1 MMVNTHQYFLK
12 RLRRANNM
20 KNVDLLI
27 IGGGS
32 AGMAAAIQAKKEGI
46 DDILIVERD
55 EHLGGILNQC
65 IHNGF
70 GLTEFKEELT
80 GPEYLSRFVDQVEE
94 LKIPYMVNSMVID
107 MTKDKVVTI
116 SNKDKGVLI
125 YKARAIVMAT
135 GCYERGAGAIQIPG
149 DRCAGIITA
158 GTAQKYLNIHG
169 YLCGKRVVIL
179 GSGDI
184 GLIMARRLTLEGAKV
199 ICVSEIMPYSN
210 GLNRNIAQCLNDYN
224 IPLYLSR
231 SVSKV
236 IGKDRLE
243 KVILSAVDEKMQF
256 IPGTEM
262 EIECDT
268 LILSVG
274 LIPYISLLDYID
286 CPTSSTK
293 GAKVNEH
300 METMIEGIFSCGNC
314 LHVHDVVD
322 FVTDEGRL
330 AGHGAA
336 QYLKGELAR
345 GKKILVTPKDGISY
359 IVPQEINQD
368 NKEDVTFKF
377 RVRKPVK
384 DVNLIIESNGQLI
397 SKIFKPVLIPSEMVM
412 VKLSKD
418 KLIDIKEE
426 ITMRLEA
433 R

>member
-1 MMVNTHQYFLK
+1 MRTI
-12 RLRRANNM
+12 
-20 KNVDLLI
+20 DLLV

-55 EHLGGILNQC
+55 ENLGGILNQC

-70 GLTEFKEELT
+70 GLTEFKEELS
-80 GPEYLSRFVDQVEE
+80 GPEYLNRFVKQVEE
-94 LKIPYMVNSMVID
+94 LKIPYMVNTMVID
-107 MTKDKVVTI
+107 MTKDKIVTL
-116 SNKDKGVLI
+116 SNKDKGVEI
-125 YKARAIVMAT
+125 VQAKAIVMAT
-135 GCYERGAGAIQIPG
+135 GCYERSAGAIQIPG
-149 DRCAGIITA
+149 DRCSGIITA

-169 YLCGKRVVIL
+169 YLVGKRIVIL

-199 ICVSEIMPYSN
+199 ICVSELMPYSN

-243 KVILSAVDEKMQF
+243 KVVLSAVDDKMQF

-274 LIPYISLLDYID
+274 LIPYVSLLDYID

-300 METMIEGIFSCGNC
+300 METMIPGIFSAGNC

-336 QYLKGELAR
+336 EYLKGELAR
-345 GKKILVTPKDGISY
+345 GEKIDVKPGDGISY
-359 IVPQEINQD
+359 VVPQEINAD

-377 RVRKPVK
+377 RVRKPIK
-384 DVNLIIESNGQLI
+384 DVFLIIESDGQQI
-397 SKIFKPVLIPSEMVM
+397 AKMFKPVLIPSEMVM
-412 VKLSKD
+412 VKLAND
-418 KLIDIKEE
+418 KLSNVKGE
-426 ITMRLEA
+426 IILRLEA

>member
-1 MMVNTHQYFLK
+1 
-12 RLRRANNM
+12 M
-20 KNVDLLI
+20 KTVDLVV

-46 DDILIVERD
+46 DDILILEKD
-55 EHLGGILNQC
+55 DTLGGILNQC

-80 GPEYLSRFVDQVEE
+80 GPEYLDRFVKQVKE
-94 LKIPYMVNSMVID
+94 LNIPYLLNAMVID
-107 MTKDKVVTI
+107 ITKDKQVTYT
-116 SNKDKGVLI
+116 SKETGVQKI
-125 YKARAIVMAT
+125 QARSIVMAT

-149 DRCAGIITA
+149 DRCAGIMTA

-169 YLCGKRVVIL
+169 YLVGKRIVIL

-210 GLNRNIAQCLNDYN
+210 GLNRNIAQCLNDYD

-274 LIPYISLLDYID
+274 LIPYISLLNYID

-293 GAKVNEH
+293 GAVVNEH
-300 METMIEGIFSCGNC
+300 METEYEGIFSCGNC

-336 QYLKGELAR
+336 EYLQGILPK
-345 GKKILVTPKDGISY
+345 GKKIKVVPGNGIGY
-359 IVPQEINQD
+359 VVPQEINVE
-368 NKEDVTFKF
+368 NSEDVTFKF
-377 RVRKPVK
+377 RVRRPVK
-384 DVNLIIESNGQLI
+384 DVNLIIESNGQMI
-397 SKIFKPVLIPSEMVM
+397 AKMVKPVLIPSEMVM
-412 VKLSKD
+412 VKLSAE
-418 KLIDIKEE
+418 KLKDIKDEVSL
-426 ITMRLEA
+426 RLED

>member
-1 MMVNTHQYFLK
+1 M
-12 RLRRANNM
+12 R
-20 KNVDLLI
+20 NVDLLV

-32 AGMAAAIQAKKEGI
+32 AGMAAAIKAREEGVQ
-46 DDILIVERD
+46 DILIVEKD
-55 EHLGGILNQC
+55 NNLGGILNQC

-70 GLTEFKEELT
+70 GLTEFKEELS
-80 GPEYLSRFVDQVEE
+80 GPEYLARFVKQVEE
-94 LKIPYMVNSMVID
+94 LKIPYELNTMVID
-107 MTKDKVVTI
+107 MTPDKVVTI
-116 SNKDKGVLI
+116 SNKDSGVEQI
-125 YKARAIVMAT
+125 KAKAIVMAT

-149 DRCAGIITA
+149 DRCSGIITA
-158 GTAQKYLNIHG
+158 GTAQKYLNIYG
-169 YLCGKRVVIL
+169 YMVGKRVVIL

-210 GLNRNIAQCLNDYN
+210 GLNRNIAQCLNDYD

-236 IGKDRLE
+236 IGRDGRLA
-243 KVILSAVDEKMQF
+243 KVILSAIDEKMQF

-262 EIECDT
+262 EIDCDT

-274 LIPYISLLDYID
+274 LIPYISLLNYID
-286 CPTSSTK
+286 CPLSSTK
-293 GAKVNEH
+293 GAKVNEY
-300 METMIEGIFSCGNC
+300 METMIDGIFTCGNC

-336 QYLKGELAR
+336 LYLKNQLPSGNVINVKP
-345 GKKILVTPKDGISY
+345 GDGIGY
-359 IVPQEINQD
+359 VVPQTIDSEM
-368 NKEDVTFKF
+368 KENITFKF

-384 DVNLIIESNGQLI
+384 DMNLIIESNNI
-397 SKIFKPVLIPSEMVM
+397 VITKMFKPVLIPSEMVM
-412 VKLSKD
+412 VKFPAEKLKD
-418 KLIDIKEE
+418 VQGE
-426 ITMRLEA
+426 ITLRLEA

>member
-1 MMVNTHQYFLK
+1 MRNI
-12 RLRRANNM
+12 
-20 KNVDLLI
+20 DLLI

-55 EHLGGILNQC
+55 ENLGGILNQC

-80 GPEYLSRFVDQVEE
+80 GPEYLSRFVKQVEE
-94 LKIPYMVNSMVID
+94 LGIPYMTNSMVID
-107 MTKDKVVTI
+107 MTKDKIVTT
-116 SNKDKGVLI
+116 SNKDKGVEI
-125 YKARAIVMAT
+125 VKAKSIVMAT

-169 YLCGKRVVIL
+169 YLCGKRIVIL

-243 KVILSAVDEKMQF
+243 KVVLSAVDEKMQF

-274 LIPYISLLDYID
+274 LIPYISLLDNIE

-300 METMIEGIFSCGNC
+300 METMIEGVFSCGNC

-336 QYLKGELAR
+336 LYLKGQLAR
-345 GKKILVTPKDGISY
+345 GSKIKVTPKDGISY
-359 IVPQEINQD
+359 VVPQEINRD
-368 NKEDVTFKF
+368 NQEDVTFKF
-377 RVRKPVK
+377 RVRTPVK
-384 DVNLIIESNGQLI
+384 DVWLIIESGGQQVA
-397 SKIFKPVLIPSEMVM
+397 KIMKPVLIPSEMVM

-418 KLIDIKEE
+418 KLDLIKDEV
-426 ITMRLEA
+426 TLRLEA

>member
-1 MMVNTHQYFLK
+1 MRT
-12 RLRRANNM
+12 
-20 KNVDLLI
+20 VDLLV

-46 DDILIVERD
+46 NDILIVERD
-55 EHLGGILNQC
+55 ENLGGILNQC

-70 GLTEFKEELT
+70 GLTEFKEELS
-80 GPEYLSRFVDQVEE
+80 GPEYLARFVAQVEE
-94 LKIPYMVNSMVID
+94 LRIPYMTSSMVID
-107 MTKDKVVTI
+107 MTRNKVVTI
-116 SNKDKGVLI
+116 SSKKEGVI
-125 YKARAIVMAT
+125 KIQAKAIVMAT

-149 DRCAGIITA
+149 DRCSGIITA

-300 METMIEGIFSCGNC
+300 METMIEGIFSAGNC

-336 QYLKGELAR
+336 EYLKGELKR
-345 GKKILVTPKDGISY
+345 GEKIVVTPKDGISY
-359 IVPQEINQD
+359 VVPQEINKD
-368 NKEDVTFKF
+368 NEEDVTFKF

-384 DVNLIIESNGQLI
+384 DVNLIIESNGELVA
-397 SKIFKPVLIPSEMVM
+397 KMFKPVLIPSEMVM

-418 KLIDIKEE
+418 KLANVDKEVSL
-426 ITMRLEA
+426 RLEE

>member
-1 MMVNTHQYFLK
+1 MRT
-12 RLRRANNM
+12 
-20 KNVDLLI
+20 VDLLI

-80 GPEYLSRFVDQVEE
+80 GPEYLSRFVKQVEE
-94 LKIPYMVNSMVID
+94 LKIPYMLNSMVIS
-107 MTKDKVVTI
+107 MTKDKIVTI
-116 SNKDKGVLI
+116 SNKDEGVLE
-125 YKARAIVMAT
+125 YKARAIIMAT
-135 GCYERGAGAIQIPG
+135 GCYERSAGAIQIPG
-149 DRCAGIITA
+149 DRCSGIITA

-169 YLCGKRVVIL
+169 YLCGKRIVIL

-199 ICVSEIMPYSN
+199 ICVSELMPYSN

-243 KVILSAVDEKMQF
+243 KVVLTAVDDKMQF
-256 IPGTEM
+256 IPGTDM

-300 METMIEGIFSCGNC
+300 METMIDGIFSCGNC

-336 QYLKGELAR
+336 MYLKDQLQKGDAINVL
-345 GKKILVTPKDGISY
+345 PKDGIGY
-359 IVPQEINQD
+359 VVPQQIDRNNQ
-368 NKEDVTFKF
+368 EDVTFKF
-377 RVRKPVK
+377 RVRRPVK
-384 DVNLIIESNGQLI
+384 DMNLIIESNGQLI
-397 SKIFKPVLIPSEMVM
+397 AKIFKPVLIPSEMVM

-418 KLIDIKEE
+418 KLPLLGEE
-426 ITMRLEA
+426 VSLRLEE